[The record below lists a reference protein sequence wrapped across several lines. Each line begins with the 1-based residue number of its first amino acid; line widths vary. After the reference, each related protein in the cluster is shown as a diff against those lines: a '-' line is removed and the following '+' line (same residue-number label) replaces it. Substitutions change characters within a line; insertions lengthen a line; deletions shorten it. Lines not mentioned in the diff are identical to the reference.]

1 VPATEHLEDYLEEG
15 DPYPSLNL
23 LESAVVCA
31 GRRSGKALPE
41 PLMEDLYATFGR
53 ERMEAERKNLATMGI
68 LRGTEEGFALCP
80 EFEEPVSGLLDR
92 LKGNMRLTLA
102 GGEVTA
108 GAFLGRLASYLQEEV
123 SGLILTEMLRS
134 GGFAARWQEREYRV
148 EPAFSPAW
156 LPAVAE
162 EAAEEG
168 RFLALIG
175 PFAALGWQ
183 TMIKY
188 YAYPPFRRFTA
199 YFDPWHLATMNISR
213 GGLFTYFDWFFRDVY
228 GLKFFIPEEFSRALH
243 DMGLLRW
250 NDER

>member
-1 VPATEHLEDYLEEG
+1 MLSTEHLEDYLEEEK
-15 DPYPSLNL
+15 PYPCLNL
-23 LESAVVCA
+23 LESALVCA
-31 GRRSGKALPE
+31 GRREGKTIPE
-41 PLMEDLYATFGR
+41 PLMEDLYAIFGR
-53 ERMEAERKNLATMGI
+53 EQMEAERENLTGMGI
-68 LRGTEEGFALCP
+68 LRGTEEGFLLCP
-80 EFEEPVSGLLDR
+80 ECVEPVSGLLDR
-92 LKGNMRLTLA
+92 LKGNMRLTLS

-123 SGLILTEMLRS
+123 SGLILTETFGS
-134 GGFAARWQEREYRV
+134 GGFAARWHEREYRV

-156 LPAVAE
+156 LPAAAE
-162 EAAEEG
+162 EAAEEN

-199 YFDPWHLATMNISR
+199 YFDPWHRRTMNISR

-228 GLKFFIPEEFSRALH
+228 GLKFSIPEEFARSLH
-243 DMGLLRW
+243 NMGLLRR

>member
-1 VPATEHLEDYLEEG
+1 MLSTEHLEDYLEKG
-15 DPYPSLNL
+15 NPYPCLNL
-23 LESAVVCA
+23 LESALVCT
-31 GRRSGKALPE
+31 GRRRGKTIPQ
-41 PLMEDLYATFGR
+41 PLMEDLCAIFGR
-53 ERMEAERKNLATMGI
+53 EEMEAERENLTGMGF
-68 LRGTEEGFALCP
+68 LRGTEEGLVLCP
-80 EFEEPVSGLLDR
+80 ECEEPVSGLLDR
-92 LKGNMRLTLA
+92 LKANMRLTLS
-102 GGEVTA
+102 GDEVTA

-123 SGLILTEMLRS
+123 SGLILTETFCN
-134 GGFAARWQEREYRV
+134 GGFAARWQERDYRV

-156 LPAVAE
+156 LPAAAE
-162 EAAEEG
+162 EAAEES

-183 TMIKY
+183 TMTKY
-188 YAYPPFRRFTA
+188 YAYPSFRRFTA
-199 YFDPWHLATMNISR
+199 YFDPWHRRTMNISR